1 MAMVRAAMVIGQ
13 LYLFRPEP
21 VAERKFVGVHPARWA
36 AAFQGIH
43 AARSKR
49 PLAQRRPLM
58 KLRVFSCGLGHI
70 PSSALAKARPCFSRD
85 FDHLPCLSLA
95 KTCQIRLS

>member
-1 MAMVRAAMVIGQ
+1 MFVVAEVISQ

-21 VAERKFVGVHPARWA
+21 VAERKFVGVHPARRA

-58 KLRVFSCGLGHI
+58 KLRLFSCGLGHF
-70 PSSALAKARPCFSRD
+70 PSSTLAKARPCF
-85 FDHLPCLSLA
+85 LA
-95 KTCQIRLS
+95 LTTCRVH